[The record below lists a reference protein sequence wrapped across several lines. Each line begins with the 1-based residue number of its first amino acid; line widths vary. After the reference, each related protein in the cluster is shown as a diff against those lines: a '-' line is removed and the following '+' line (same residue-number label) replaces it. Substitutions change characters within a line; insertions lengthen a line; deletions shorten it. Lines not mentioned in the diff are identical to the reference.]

1 MKIQLSDA
9 ERSLVSDSGFKQ
21 FNDIACLAFR
31 KFANMPV
38 TTDRVYLKNQTVCL
52 KTQPASNTYP
62 ELKEKVGANTA
73 DIYVLI
79 TIDSKQGFA
88 YLEGWSTRDEFVND
102 RNLNQ
107 DGDVYYQ
114 SYRDLHSI
122 DTLKLN

>member
-1 MKIQLSDA
+1 VKIQLSDA

-31 KFANMPV
+31 KWAGLPI
-38 TTDRVYLKNQTVCL
+38 TTDRVYLKNKTVCL

-73 DIYVLI
+73 DYYVLI
-79 TIDSKQGFA
+79 TIDSKQGVA
-88 YLEGWSTRDEFVND
+88 YLEGWATRDGFVND
-102 RNLNQ
+102 KNLNL

-114 SYRDLHSI
+114 SYKDLQPMSS
-122 DTLKLN
+122 LKL